1 MSAGTITITEGRTE
15 ARRLS
20 WAAVARF
27 LSTVLQLGL
36 VVLVIRQFEI
46 EGSAFYRLSVL
57 TLAGFAVHALLP
69 MAYRMPFF
77 LLLSITGT
85 LLVMGPINGLWI
97 LGLGGFLL
105 TLSHLPVRFS
115 FRVGIVL
122 AATLLLGL
130 FRSNLLPSGIPGPI
144 WPILASMFMFRLAI
158 YLYDLTHGVEAG
170 TPARVLSYFFMIPN
184 VAFPLFPV
192 VDYKTFVRNY
202 YDDDAW
208 RIYQRG
214 LQWILR
220 GVLHLIAY
228 RFVYHYLTMDL
239 AEVRTGP
246 QVVQYIFSSFML
258 YLRVSGMYHLAVGI
272 LHLFGFRLP
281 ETNHFWLFCQS
292 FTDLWRR
299 MNIYFKDF
307 MMKLVYYPS
316 FFRLRKKG
324 MRKAIGLSLVM
335 VFFMTWALHAVQWF
349 WLRSELLL
357 TWQDGFFYVILGAFV
372 IYQSLKEAKPG
383 RKRALD
389 TGHTRWSARR
399 AVNALL
405 TMGLLMIAWSFWT
418 ADSVDQWVAMFQ
430 GMTDWPLMGSLVV
443 AGSLVLY
450 LGLAGLPWRSPELVE
465 KKDVPLL
472 RPAMLTTGMLGGL
485 LIAGHP
491 IVYERLD
498 TRGTDLVLALKEN
511 KLNRRDQAVLLRGY
525 YEKVDNQSKLTSQ
538 VWELGDGM
546 TEDVRITSTAAYRV
560 RSDFLGGELVPLTH
574 IVFKDADFFTNR
586 WGMHDRE
593 YEQAKPEGTHRI
605 ALVGPS
611 DVMGPGVL
619 APETFEA
626 LVELRLNEQHAGHR
640 FQSYEILNFGV
651 AAFTLPQQTVMIHER
666 VLGFDPDLV
675 IMTLHPVSD
684 PPAMIRYLVSAVQ
697 RRVRIPDPELQS
709 IIDRAGID
717 STMSDAV
724 AKRNIWPYFEEI
736 MRWSVRH
743 VATICRERGIPLGL
757 LVVDAI
763 TESSPRE
770 QQLVRYADSLG
781 LAIMDL
787 RDTHRNHDA
796 RTLVLAEN
804 DRHPNKLGHRLLA
817 EALYRRLLALGDTL
831 GLGLDP
837 AIQSSQSTQEG
848 K

>member
-1 MSAGTITITEGRTE
+1 MPITEDRTD

-20 WAAVARF
+20 WAEAARY

-57 TLAGFAVHALLP
+57 TLAGFALHALLP
-69 MAYRMPFF
+69 VAYRLTFF
-77 LLLSITGT
+77 LLLSITGI

-105 TLSHLPVRFS
+105 ILSHLPVRFS

-122 AATLLLGL
+122 ATTLLLGF
-130 FRSNLLPSGIPGPI
+130 FRSSLLPSGIPAPI

-170 TPARVLSYFFMIPN
+170 SPARVLSYFFMIPN

-192 VDYKTFVRNY
+192 VDYKTFARNY
-202 YDDDAW
+202 YDEDAW

-228 RFVYHYLTMDL
+228 RFVYHYMTMDL

-246 QVVQYIFSSFML
+246 QVMQYIFSSFML

-324 MRKAIGLSLVM
+324 MRKAIGLALVM
-335 VFFMTWALHAVQWF
+335 VFFVTWALHAVQWF
-349 WLRSELLL
+349 WLRGELLL
-357 TWQDGFFYVILGAFV
+357 SWQDGFFYVILGAFV

-383 RKRALD
+383 RKRAVD
-389 TGHTRWSARR
+389 TGHVRWSPRR
-399 AVNALL
+399 AINALL
-405 TMGLLMIAWSFWT
+405 TMGLLMTAWSFWT
-418 ADSVDQWVAMFQ
+418 ADSVDQWVTMFQ
-430 GMTDWPLMGSLVV
+430 GMSEWPRRGTLIV

-465 KKDVPLL
+465 KKQGPLL
-472 RPAMLTTGMLGGL
+472 RPALLTTGMLGGL

-491 IVYERLD
+491 RIYQQLD
-498 TRGTDLVLALKEN
+498 TGGTDFVLALKEN

-538 VWELGDGM
+538 VWELGDGA
-546 TEDVRITSTAAYRV
+546 TEDVRITSTAAYRE
-560 RSDFLGGELVPLTH
+560 RNDFLGGELVPLTH
-574 IVFKDADFFTNR
+574 ILFKDTDFFTNR
-586 WGMHDRE
+586 WGMHDRD
-593 YEQAKPEGTHRI
+593 YEQGKPDSTYRI

-626 LVELRLNEQHAGHR
+626 LVESRLNDQHAGHR
-640 FQSYEILNFGV
+640 FRGYEILNFGV
-651 AAFTLPQQTVMIHER
+651 AAYTLPQQTAMVHER
-666 VLGFDPDLV
+666 VLGFQPDLV

-684 PPAMIRYLVSAVQ
+684 PPALIRYLVSAVQ
-697 RRVRIPDPELQS
+697 RGVNIPDPELQS
-709 IIDRAGID
+709 IIKQAGID

-724 AKRNIWPYFEEI
+724 AKRQIWPHFEAI

-743 VATICRERGIPLGL
+743 VARVTRDRGTPLAL
-757 LVVDAI
+757 MVVDAI
-763 TESSPRE
+763 TESSPAE
-770 QQLVRYADSLG
+770 QQLIRYADSLG
-781 LAIMDL
+781 LAIIDL
-787 RDTHRNHDA
+787 RDAHKNHDA

-817 EALYRRLLALGDTL
+817 DALYRRLIALGDTL

-837 AIQSSQSTQEG
+837 AIQPSQSTQEG

>member
-1 MSAGTITITEGRTE
+1 MAAGTISIPEDSTA
-15 ARRLS
+15 ARELS
-20 WAAVARF
+20 RVAVARF
-27 LSTVLQLGL
+27 LATVLQLGL
-36 VVLVIRQFEI
+36 CVLVIRQFEI

-57 TLAGFAVHALLP
+57 TLGGFVVHALLP
-69 MAYRMPFF
+69 MAYRLTFF
-77 LLLSITGT
+77 LLLSITGM

-105 TLSHLPVRFS
+105 ILSHLPVRFS

-130 FRSNLLPSGIPGPI
+130 FRSSLLPSGIPGAI

-170 TPARVLSYFFMIPN
+170 SPARVLSYFFMIPN

-202 YDDDAW
+202 YDQDAW

-228 RFVYHYLTMDL
+228 RFVYHYMTMDL
-239 AEVRTGP
+239 ADVRTGP
-246 QVVQYIFSSFML
+246 HVAQYIFSSFML

-324 MRKAIGLSLVM
+324 MRLAIGLALVM

-349 WLRSELLL
+349 WLRGELLL
-357 TWQDGFFYVILGAFV
+357 SWQDGFFYVILGAFV

-383 RKRALD
+383 RKRSLD
-389 TGHTRWSARR
+389 TGHTRWSPRR
-399 AVNALL
+399 AINALM
-405 TMGLLMIAWSFWT
+405 TMGLLMTAWSFWT
-418 ADSVDQWVAMFQ
+418 ADSVDQWVAMFR
-430 GMTDWPLMGSLVV
+430 GMTEWPVIGSMIVL
-443 AGSLVLY
+443 GSLVLY
-450 LGLAGLPWRSPELVE
+450 LALAGLPWRMPELAE
-465 KKDVPLL
+465 KKEGSLL
-472 RPAMLTTGMLGGL
+472 RPAVLTTGMLGGL

-491 IVYERLD
+491 VVYGQLD
-498 TRGTDLVLALKEN
+498 TRSTDFVLALKEN

-538 VWELGDGM
+538 VWELGNGD
-546 TEDVRITSTAAYRV
+546 TEDVRITSTAVYRE
-560 RSDFLGGELVPLTH
+560 RGDFLGGELVPLTH
-574 IVFKDADFFTNR
+574 IIFKDTDFFTNR
-586 WGMHDRE
+586 WGMHDRD
-593 YEQAKPEGTHRI
+593 YEQTKPDSTLRI

-619 APETFEA
+619 VPETFEA
-626 LVELRLNEQHAGHR
+626 LVESRLNEQHAGHR
-640 FQSYEILNFGV
+640 FRAYEILNFGI
-651 AAFTLPQQTVMIHER
+651 AAFTLPQQTAMIHER
-666 VLGFDPDLV
+666 VMGFHPDVV

-697 RRVRIPDPELQS
+697 RGVHIPDPELQA
-709 IIDRAGID
+709 ILDRAGID

-724 AKRNIWPYFEEI
+724 AKRSIWPHFEEI

-743 VATICRERGIPLGL
+743 SARVSRERGIPLAL

-770 QQLVRYADSLG
+770 QQLIRYADSLG
-781 LAIMDL
+781 LAIIDL
-787 RDTHRNHDA
+787 RDAHRNHDT

-817 EALYRRLLALGDTL
+817 DALYRRLHALGDTL

-837 AIQSSQSTQEG
+837 AIQPSLSTQEE